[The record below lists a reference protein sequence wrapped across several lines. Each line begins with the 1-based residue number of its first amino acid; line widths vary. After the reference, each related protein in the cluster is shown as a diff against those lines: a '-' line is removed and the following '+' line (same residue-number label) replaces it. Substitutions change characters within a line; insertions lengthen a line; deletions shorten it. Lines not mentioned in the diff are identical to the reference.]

1 MGDEMEKEAELTMKI
16 LGISENDKG
25 IYNRINKNGF
35 KVNECK
41 NKKNKYINECK
52 KNKYILVLGINP
64 AGDENSAEYDQN
76 YLYYIPT
83 ITAKKGEKRFYNKY
97 FKPIYDLF
105 DEATEQKIKWDWCNL
120 EDIENIKNEIDG
132 QNFGKIE
139 KFYKESNKKE
149 FTILSGDLFYY
160 HETSQE
166 KFKKLL
172 KKGINENL
180 DEKGEKQN
188 EKNRKKFLYPQIKE
202 ILNIHI
208 KKILDEGDLKLIYI
222 NNAYASD
229 LIYESIL
236 EEPVKES
243 EKLPTK
249 KVYKFE
255 YKNNVYSI
263 PILFGGMLS
272 GQRAMDKYSKARLKK
287 EIKEILEK
295 KKNK

>member
-16 LGISENDKG
+16 LEISENDKG
-25 IYNRINKNGF
+25 NYNRIDKNGF
-35 KVNECK
+35 KINECK
-41 NKKNKYINECK
+41 NKN
-52 KNKYILVLGINP
+52 NKYILVLGINP
-64 AGDENSAEYDQN
+64 AGDENSAVYEQN
-76 YLYYIPT
+76 YLYCIPT
-83 ITAKKGEKRFYNKY
+83 ITAKKEEKRFYNKY

-105 DEATEQKIKWDWCNL
+105 DEVTEQKIKWDWCNL
-120 EDIENIKNEIDG
+120 ENIEDIKNKDSQNSKKIEN
-132 QNFGKIE
+132 
-139 KFYKESNKKE
+139 FYKESHEKE

-166 KFKKLL
+166 EFKKLL
-172 KKGINENL
+172 KKGLNKKL
-180 DEKGEKQN
+180 DKQGEKQN

-208 KKILDEGDLKLIYI
+208 KKILDEGDLTLIYI

-229 LIYESIL
+229 LIYESIR

-243 EKLPTK
+243 EKLLTK
-249 KVYKFE
+249 KEYEFE

-263 PILFGGMLS
+263 PILFGCMLS
-272 GQRAMDKYSKARLKK
+272 GKRAMDKYSKARLKK

>member
-25 IYNRINKNGF
+25 NYNRIDKNGF

-41 NKKNKYINECK
+41 NK

-83 ITAKKGEKRFYNKY
+83 ITAKNGEKHFYNKY
-97 FKPIYDLF
+97 FKPIYNLF

-120 EDIENIKNEIDG
+120 ENIKNIKNEIDS
-132 QNFGKIE
+132 QNFEKIE
-139 KFYKESNKKE
+139 NFYKESNKKE

-160 HETSQE
+160 HETNQE
-166 KFKKLL
+166 TFKDNFK
-172 KKGINENL
+172 NEL
-180 DEKGEKQN
+180 DNIDKDKM
-188 EKNRKKFLYPQIKE
+188 KE
-202 ILNIHI
+202 ILEIHI
-208 KKILDEGDLKLIYI
+208 KKILDEGNLKLIYI

-229 LIYESIL
+229 LIYKNIFAEG
-236 EEPVKES
+236 EETGKES
-243 EKLPTK
+243 Q

-255 YKNNVYSI
+255 YKNNAYSI
-263 PILFGGMLS
+263 PILFGSMLS
-272 GQRAMDKYSKARLKK
+272 GRRAMDKYSKARLKK
-287 EIKEILEK
+287 EIKEILEEK
-295 KKNK
+295 EK

>member
-25 IYNRINKNGF
+25 NYNRIDKNGF
-35 KVNECK
+35 KINECK
-41 NKKNKYINECK
+41 NNN
-52 KNKYILVLGINP
+52 NKYILVLGINP
-64 AGDENSAEYDQN
+64 AGDENSAEYEQN

-83 ITAKKGEKRFYNKY
+83 ITAKKGETRFYNKY

-105 DEATEQKIKWDWCNL
+105 DEVTEQKIKWDWCNL
-120 EDIENIKNEIDG
+120 ENIENIDS
-132 QNFGKIE
+132 QNSKKIE
-139 KFYKESNKKE
+139 DFYKESNEKE

-166 KFKKLL
+166 EFKKLL
-172 KKGINENL
+172 RKGLNGNL
-180 DEKGEKQN
+180 DKRGEKQN

-202 ILNIHI
+202 ILDIHI

-229 LIYESIL
+229 LIYESIR

-243 EKLPTK
+243 EKSPTK
-249 KVYKFE
+249 KIYE
-255 YKNNVYSI
+255 YKNEKIS
-263 PILFGGMLS
+263 ILFGGMLS
-272 GQRAMDKYSKARLKK
+272 GQRAMDKYSKARLKE
-287 EIKEILEK
+287 EIKARLKEK
-295 KKNK
+295 

>member
-1 MGDEMEKEAELTMKI
+1 MGNEMKEEANLTMKI

-41 NKKNKYINECK
+41 NK

-105 DEATEQKIKWDWCNL
+105 DEVTKQKIKWDWCNL
-120 EDIENIKNEIDG
+120 EDIENIKKEIDSEDLK
-132 QNFGKIE
+132 KIE

-229 LIYESIL
+229 LIYESIR

-255 YKNNVYSI
+255 YKNNVYLI